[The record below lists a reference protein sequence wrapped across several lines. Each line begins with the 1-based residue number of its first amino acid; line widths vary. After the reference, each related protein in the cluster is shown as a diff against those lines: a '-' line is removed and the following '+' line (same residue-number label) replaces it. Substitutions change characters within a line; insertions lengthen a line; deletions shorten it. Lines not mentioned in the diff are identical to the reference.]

1 MDSEKNEE
9 NYWSQRYKEK
19 QTGWDIGYPS
29 TPIKEY
35 IDQLADKNISIL
47 IPGCGNAYEADY
59 LLQKEFVNVT
69 LLDISSALIEK
80 IQKTFAAKKIKII
93 QQNFFKHQQQ
103 YDLVLEQTFF
113 CALNPSLRTAYADK
127 MIQLL
132 RPGGKLAGVLFNRE
146 FNGGPPYGGNE
157 KEYRELFCHRFSE
170 CKIEACYNSIPPRK
184 GSELFIQLK
193 K

>member
-1 MDSEKNEE
+1 MDPEKNEE

-47 IPGCGNAYEADY
+47 IPGCGNAYEANY
-59 LLQKEFVNVT
+59 LLQKGFVDIT

-80 IQKTFAAKKIKII
+80 LRKTFAGKKIKII
-93 QQNFFKHQQQ
+93 QQDFFEHGQQ

-113 CALNPSLRTAYADK
+113 CALNPSLRMAYADK

-132 RPGGKLAGVLFNRE
+132 KPGGKLSGVLFDRE

-184 GSELFIQLK
+184 DSELFIQLK